1 MKITNLEQDFIQLFI
16 DVGMSIGLD
25 EVGSKIFALLYLE
38 PKPICI
44 EKIADKLEYGPT
56 SIYNKI
62 KFMSVA
68 GFIKKTKQPGSK
80 KIYFYLRKD
89 VSNIFREHLILGYK
103 KRILPLKEKIPL
115 IIKKYQKEK
124 LSKSDKEKLIIITE
138 YNKQLI
144 KMETAMKEIIKI
156 MNKMENG
163 NHKNKHSSDLTF
175 YKK

>member
-16 DVGMSIGLD
+16 DVGISMGLD
-25 EVGSKIFALLYLE
+25 EVSSKIFALLYLE

-44 EKIADKLEYGPT
+44 EKIADKLEYGST

-62 KFMSVA
+62 KFMSIA
-68 GFIKKTKQPGSK
+68 GFIKKSKQPGSK

-89 VSNIFREHLILGYK
+89 VSNMFKEHLILGYK

-115 IIKKYQKEK
+115 IIEKYQKSK
-124 LSKSDKEKLIIITE
+124 LSKSDEEKLIILKD

-144 KMETAMKEIIKI
+144 KMESAMKEIIKI
-156 MNKMENG
+156 MEKV
-163 NHKNKHSSDLTF
+163 
-175 YKK
+175 